1 MGLVVLGQIVKHIPI
16 YTPFL
21 IFYGMALESRMKTAS
36 FP

>member
-21 IFYGMALESRMKTAS
+21 IFYGMALESQIKTAS
-36 FP
+36 SP

>member
-21 IFYGMALESRMKTAS
+21 IFYGMALESQIKTTS